1 MLRGIPTEIS
11 PDLLHALACT
21 GHGDLIVIAD
31 DFYTP
36 LQQVPQRD
44 DSLLQGQHSCGDGRR
59 HPEAG
64 PAGC

>member
-31 DFYTP
+31 DFLSP

-44 DSLLQGQHSCGDGRR
+44 DSLLQGQHGCGDG
-59 HPEAG
+59 
-64 PAGC
+64 